1 MATSVGG
8 EGTHKGCP
16 YGMDNDVIYNP
27 DIHHRKSIRLD
38 GYDYSGAGAYFIS
51 VVAQGRLCLFGSVV
65 DGELRLNDAG
75 KMVRRVWDG
84 MPDRFPLINM
94 DEFVVMP
101 NHVHGV
107 IFIHQP
113 APTTGATSR
122 APAGGR
128 APTRGAPTL
137 GDVVGAF
144 KSVTTV
150 EYSRGVREM
159 GWQRFDKRLWQRNYF
174 ERVIRND
181 SELGR
186 TREYIAN
193 NIMNWESDRENPSG
207 TISSAG

>member
-1 MATSVGG
+1 
-8 EGTHKGCP
+8 
-16 YGMDNDVIYNP
+16 MDNDVIYNP

-65 DGELRLNDAG
+65 DGELRLNEAG

-107 IFIHQP
+107 IFIRQP

-128 APTRGAPTL
+128 APTRGGRAPTRGAPTL
-137 GDVVGAF
+137 GEVVGAF

-150 EYSRGVREM
+150 EYVRGVRGL
-159 GWQRFDKRLWQRNYF
+159 GWQGFDKRLWQRNYF
-174 ERVIRND
+174 ERVVRNE

-207 TISSAG
+207 TILSAG

>member
-1 MATSVGG
+1 
-8 EGTHKGCP
+8 
-16 YGMDNDVIYNP
+16 
-27 DIHHRKSIRLD
+27 
-38 GYDYSGAGAYFIS
+38 
-51 VVAQGRLCLFGSVV
+51 
-65 DGELRLNDAG
+65 
-75 KMVRRVWDG
+75 MVRRVWDG

-107 IFIHQP
+107 IFIRQP

-137 GDVVGAF
+137 GEVVGAF

-150 EYSRGVREM
+150 EYSRGVRDM
-159 GWQRFDKRLWQRNYF
+159 GWQRFDRRLWQRNYF
-174 ERVIRND
+174 ERVVRND

-193 NIMNWESDRENPSG
+193 NIMNWESDRENPFG
-207 TISSAG
+207 TISSAGGSDHR